1 MMFDKNV
8 EFQRTPSRIRT
19 RFISVFALGTS
30 LITFTS
36 GFFVFLYMKSPAFE
50 NQLTGQVIKGM
61 DWIIA
66 DEFDKKIRELKPRPV
81 PDPNDPNAWF
91 WDYIEQKNKEYIE
104 WETKG
109 KWENN

>member
-1 MMFDKNV
+1 MI
-8 EFQRTPSRIRT
+8 ERTANRIRT
-19 RFISVFALGTS
+19 RWIAVFALIIS
-30 LITFTS
+30 SATFGS
-36 GFFVFLYMKSPAFE
+36 GLLVFLYMKSPAFE
-50 NQLTGQVIKGM
+50 NQLLEQVMKHM

-66 DEFDKKIRELKPRPV
+66 EEFNKKIRELKPRPV

-91 WDYIEQKNKEYIE
+91 WDYIEQRNKEYIE